1 MTLGWQAHPRQ
12 DRDAAALAAA
22 LQLHPLTC
30 QLLLNRGIL
39 SADDARRFLQP
50 TLETLSDPA
59 TLPQLP
65 GVIARLQQAMAAREP
80 VVIFGDS
87 DVDGLT
93 AGVMLYEVLQAVGV
107 PVEGRVSNRV
117 TDGYGLPAALVE
129 QLHPSRTGLL
139 ILVDCGTNQPQ
150 LIRQAQAQ
158 GIDVLVIDHHLPLEE
173 IVTGIPILNP
183 RLVGG
188 AGQEFCSAGLVF
200 KVAQSLLGPGQ
211 KERLRAWTDLAA
223 LGTLADCSPLVGD
236 NRIMVAEGL
245 PQVLATTRPGLAALC
260 QATKTTRAE
269 PDHVLRQLVP
279 RLNACGRM
287 GEARAIWHL
296 LRQAPEGDVAAWLQ
310 EAAEAHAA
318 TKALYKDTMAA
329 AQAQVQRLHFR
340 DQRVLVVARS
350 GWHQGIM
357 GPLAAQLAQQYGRPA
372 IAIALD
378 EERGVG
384 SGRSSGG
391 VNLLALLHAC
401 QESLMRFG
409 GHAAACGL
417 TVARK
422 QLETFRRLINEQ
434 AQALPGPVASARGA
448 LADME
453 LSLDQVE
460 TTWVQEASRLWPYG
474 MGNPKP
480 TVLLRQVQVTVHS
493 PRLGILRQGEVA
505 CAARGN
511 LENLGAT
518 TWYDAVVTPSVLTGQ
533 LQLAVGGV
541 KGAAAPWEPGRTS
554 DRPCTPA
561 SA

>member
-1 MTLGWQAHPRQ
+1 MALGWQAHALRWAEAQ
-12 DRDAAALAAA
+12 QLAAA
-22 LQLHPLTC
+22 LQVHPLTG
-30 QLLLNRGIL
+30 QLLLNRGVG
-39 SADDARRFLQP
+39 SAAEARRFLQP

-59 TLPQLP
+59 TLPQMP
-65 GVIARLQQAMAAREP
+65 AVVHRLQQAIAAREP

-93 AGVMLYEVLQAVGV
+93 AGVMLYEVLHAFGV
-107 PVEGRVSNRV
+107 PVEGRISNRI
-117 TDGYGLPAALVE
+117 TDGYGLPAALVQ

-139 ILVDCGTNQPQ
+139 ILVDCGTNQPA

-173 IVTGIPILNP
+173 VALDLPVLNP
-183 RLVGG
+183 RLAGG
-188 AGQEFCSAGLVF
+188 PGQELCSAGLVF
-200 KVAQSLLGPGQ
+200 KVAQALLGPNQ
-211 KERLRAWTDLAA
+211 LERLRAWVDLAA

-236 NRIMVAEGL
+236 NRIMAAEGL
-245 PQVLATTRPGLAALC
+245 PRVLATARPGLAALC
-260 QATKTTRAE
+260 RATKTTRAE
-269 PDHVLRQLVP
+269 PDHVLRQLIP

-296 LRQAPEGDVAAWLQ
+296 LQQSPEGDMAVWLQ
-310 EAAEAHAA
+310 EAAEAHAS

-384 SGRSSGG
+384 SGRSAGG

-401 QESLMRFG
+401 QESLTRFG

-417 TVARK
+417 TMAR
-422 QLETFRRLINEQ
+422 QHLETFRRLVNER
-434 AQALPGPVASARGA
+434 AQALPEAATSAPGA
-448 LADME
+448 LADFE
-453 LSLDQVE
+453 LTLEQVE
-460 TTWVQEASRLWPYG
+460 IGWVQELSRLWPYG
-474 MGNPKP
+474 LGNPKP
-480 TVLLRQVQVTVHS
+480 TVLLRQVQFKVQS
-493 PRLGILRQGEVA
+493 PRLGMLVQREGA

-511 LENLGAT
+511 FEGLAEA
-518 TWYDAVVTPSVLTGQ
+518 TWYDAVVSPRALTGQ

-541 KGAAAPWEPGRTS
+541 KGAAAP
-554 DRPCTPA
+554 
-561 SA
+561 